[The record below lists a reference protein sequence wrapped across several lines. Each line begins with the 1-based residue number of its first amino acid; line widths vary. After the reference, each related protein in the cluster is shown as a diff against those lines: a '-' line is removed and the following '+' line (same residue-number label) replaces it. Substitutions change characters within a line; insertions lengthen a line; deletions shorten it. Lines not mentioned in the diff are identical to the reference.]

1 MLSTPE
7 STLEKATE
15 WLTRGP
21 QGQMTPPVI
30 GTVRACDAYRWEI
43 AVGEVSGVTGYTYVF
58 PLTRRVDWAKWL
70 GLEWWWATAAAAM
83 AARGVAR

>member
-30 GTVRACDAYRWEI
+30 GTVRACDAYR
-43 AVGEVSGVTGYTYVF
+43 
-58 PLTRRVDWAKWL
+58 
-70 GLEWWWATAAAAM
+70 
-83 AARGVAR
+83 